1 MIANLSIAE
10 HLPDDPFYTKW
21 WFLVILALA
30 SLVVIVV
37 VIALLCVTGRNNK
50 YKYEKR
56 NSADSLQLAD
66 GGIVSYELR
75 ASQRNKQTRH
85 NRYVA
90 FYFWHIFDC
99 RSNRANIPCVFLSVL

>member
-1 MIANLSIAE
+1 VRAAAPVIRIIIKLFGLE
-10 HLPDDPFYTKW
+10 FLLDDPFYTKW

-30 SLVVIVV
+30 SLVIILIVV
-37 VIALLCVTGRNNK
+37 ASVCVTGGDNK

-75 ASQRNKQTRH
+75 ASQRPNKNTRH
-85 NRYVA
+85 HHSRLVDK
-90 FYFWHIFDC
+90 F
-99 RSNRANIPCVFLSVL
+99 